1 MKHCIICCQLTHTN
15 TSNYIYWDSRFINMV
30 TCGLKKKKLKISLDN
45 TEDYLNF
52 RFIKLVFV
60 QQCDYTKLA
69 NLHLL

>member
-1 MKHCIICCQLTHTN
+1 MQILQIIFIEILGSLT
-15 TSNYIYWDSRFINMV
+15 WLLAV
-30 TCGLKKKKLKISLDN
+30 LKKKKLKISLDN